1 VRYQLNPSV
10 VGRQALAELEEAQR
24 VDAKCG
30 LAAYYAGLIHT
41 ALGSAEQ
48 AERQLRRALKLM
60 APDRRPIE
68 ALKELQKKHKR

>member
-1 VRYQLNPSV
+1 MPARAPSPGVR
-10 VGRQALAELEEAQR
+10 GRLRPRR

-41 ALGSAEQ
+41 ALGSVDE
-48 AERQLRRALKLM
+48 AERELRRARKLM

-68 ALKELQKKHKR
+68 ALKDLEKKHKR